1 MTNVAFEVEVVGLL
15 RTETHYKSVKE
26 LLMEKGL
33 ALRAELIQEKLV
45 EEREIFRWLPPA
57 FPSSAKFRGVV
68 HHVDWRG
75 RLYVTAH
82 PEFSKE
88 KEKAQSRGDFQ
99 RLRAAQQM
107 EEDLQGYVDWITQ
120 AEELEAAEESNAI
133 QVPSHLA
140 RSTQYLT
147 DIDQQPE

>member
-1 MTNVAFEVEVVGLL
+1 MTNVAFEVEGVGLL

-33 ALRAELIQEKLV
+33 ALRAELIQENLV

-82 PEFSKE
+82 PQFSKE
-88 KEKAQSRGDFQ
+88 KERIDTALQVAHNDSLPGLDTDGW
-99 RLRAAQQM
+99 
-107 EEDLQGYVDWITQ
+107 EEG
-120 AEELEAAEESNAI
+120 EACI
-133 QVPSHLA
+133 A
-140 RSTQYLT
+140 RYAL
-147 DIDQQPE
+147 DCCW

>member
-1 MTNVAFEVEVVGLL
+1 
-15 RTETHYKSVKE
+15 
-26 LLMEKGL
+26 MEKGL

-82 PEFSKE
+82 PEVSRE
-88 KEKAQSRGDFQ
+88 KEKIDTALQ
-99 RLRAAQQM
+99 AAHTNTGPGLDSIGW
-107 EEDLQGYVDWITQ
+107 EEG
-120 AEELEAAEESNAI
+120 EAC
-133 QVPSHLA
+133 VA
-140 RSTQYLT
+140 RFFLDCSW
-147 DIDQQPE
+147 

>member
-1 MTNVAFEVEVVGLL
+1 
-15 RTETHYKSVKE
+15 
-26 LLMEKGL
+26 MEKGL
-33 ALRAELIQEKLV
+33 ALRAELIQENLV

-88 KEKAQSRGDFQ
+88 KERIDTA
-99 RLRAAQQM
+99 
-107 EEDLQGYVDWITQ
+107 LQVAHNDSLPGLDTDGW
-120 AEELEAAEESNAI
+120 EKGEACI
-133 QVPSHLA
+133 A
-140 RSTQYLT
+140 RYSL
-147 DIDQQPE
+147 DCCW